1 MGCLQSVY
9 DRYPA
14 LGQHKQFLSHL
25 LMGESEIVRMYNIF
39 RSFDTDDSGS
49 IDIVEFLTFIDVER
63 THFTDR
69 AFHVLKGSKGQ
80 SMDLKEFIQAIWDY
94 GALSSNCLIDFAF
107 DLYDLNGSNKLNASE
122 ILQMLIDLYGKDHV
136 ADNVRAQTLI
146 KSLDHLDGQRCDR
159 ATFKKLSGNHQVLLF
174 PAFQLQ
180 LKFRKKV
187 FGIPYWDNL
196 ESLKLKITN
205 GKSVR
210 AKEFAKM
217 HYDYVY
223 GTVDAT
229 DEMKA
234 KSRDSIISRVSAS
247 FVSTKKKEVVV
258 KRDNAM
264 KRATKLLNKYMKK
277 GENEDKASHGG
288 KASHEGKSPKDSKPD
303 KPQKDSIIRRVT
315 KVLMKPKVSP
325 KYK

>member
-14 LGQHKQFLSHL
+14 LGQHKNFLSSL
-25 LMGESEIVRMYNIF
+25 LMGEAEIAYMYNLF
-39 RSFDTDDSGS
+39 RSFDVDNSGF

-69 AFHVLKGSKGQ
+69 AFQVLKGSKGQ
-80 SMDLKEFIQAIWDY
+80 NMDIKEFIQAIWEY
-94 GALSSNCLIDFAF
+94 GGLSSNCLIDFSF
-107 DLYDLNGSNKLNASE
+107 DLYDLNGNNKLNATE
-122 ILQMLIDLYGKDHV
+122 IHQMVIDLYGKDNV
-136 ADNVRAQTLI
+136 ADNVKAQALF
-146 KSLDHLDGQRCDR
+146 KSLDHLEGKRCDR
-159 ATFKKLSGNHQVLLF
+159 ETFKKLSGTHQVLLF

-196 ESLKLKITN
+196 EIEKLKITK
-205 GKSVR
+205 GKYVK
-210 AKEFAKM
+210 ANEFVKLY
-217 HYDYVY
+217 YDHIS
-223 GTVDAT
+223 GTVELTA
-229 DEMKA
+229 ELKE
-234 KSRDSIISRVSAS
+234 KSRKSIIQRVSGTIIAP
-247 FVSTKKKEVVV
+247 KKKEVVV

-264 KRATKLLNKYMKK
+264 KRATKLLNQYVKK
-277 GENEDKASHGG
+277 SGNENKMSN
-288 KASHEGKSPKDSKPD
+288 EGKPIKDE
-303 KPQKDSIIRRVT
+303 KPQKDGIIRRVT